1 MSISFTDAIQKYKPD
16 VKPITILRYST
27 NINKYIRDMSLP
39 STVESLLN
47 KDKVFEYVKNM
58 SDGTRKSYLNSIIV
72 GIKAIV
78 GEDDPVLKDYQKMRD
93 DLNASYFKQRRTG
106 QKSQKE
112 QENMLTMPELDM
124 VIDEL
129 ENRIKGLKIHQKAKP
144 TNQDFDQMLQHLILA
159 LYRNYPLR
167 GDYAEMKVTTHQ
179 AHKKDNSTD
188 YNYLIT
194 NSKPMKFILNS
205 YKTNKTYGSKTILID
220 KPIVVKVIRRWLRF
234 LALQDF
240 KTYYL
245 IVDKNGEP
253 FNRNRLAKFIMQSL
267 MQYTGKRTGINM
279 LRKSYLT
286 DKYSGVK
293 DEMEKDAEV
302 MGHSVT
308 TQQEIYTRNN

>member
-1 MSISFTDAIQKYKPD
+1 MSISFVDKIKEYKKD
-16 VKPITILRYST
+16 VKPITILRYTT
-27 NINKYIRDMSLP
+27 NINKYFRDMSLP
-39 STVESLLN
+39 ATAESLLD

-72 GIKAIV
+72 GVKAVV
-78 GEDDPVLKDYQKMRD
+78 GDDEPVLKEYQKMRD

-106 QKSQKE
+106 EKSQKE
-112 QENMLTMPELDM
+112 QDNMLTMEELDM
-124 VIDEL
+124 VIEEL

-144 TNQDFDQMLQHLILA
+144 SANDFDQMLQHLILV

-167 GDYAEMKVTTHQ
+167 GDYAEMLVKTHQ
-179 AHKKDNSTD
+179 EHRKDGSTD
-188 YNYLIT
+188 FNYLIT
-194 NSKPMKFILNS
+194 NSKPMKMILNS
-205 YKTNKTYGSKTILID
+205 YKTNKTYGSKSIPID
-220 KPIVVKVIRRWLRF
+220 KPDVVKVIRRWLRF
-234 LALQDF
+234 LSLQDF
-240 KTYYL
+240 KTDYL
-245 IVDKNGEP
+245 IVDKNAEP

-293 DEMEKDAEV
+293 DEMEKDAKV
-302 MGHSVT
+302 MGHSVS

>member
-1 MSISFTDAIQKYKPD
+1 MSISFSEKIKAYKPD

-39 STVESLLN
+39 STVESLLD

-72 GIKAIV
+72 AVKAIA
-78 GEDDPVLKDYQKMRD
+78 GEDQPVLLEYQKMRD

-112 QENMLTMPELDM
+112 QDNMLTMEELDM

-129 ENRIKGLKIHQKAKP
+129 ENRIKGLKIHKKTKP
-144 TNQDFDQMLQHLILA
+144 SDNDFEQMLQHLILV

-179 AHKKDNSTD
+179 AHKKDNSKD
-188 YNYLIT
+188 FNYYIS
-194 NSKPMKFILNS
+194 NSKPPKFILNS
-205 YKTNKTYGSKTILID
+205 YKTNKTYGSKDIPID
-220 KPIVVKVIRRWLRF
+220 KIDVVKVIRRWLRF

-240 KTYYL
+240 KTDYL

-253 FNRNRLAKFIMQSL
+253 FNRNRLAKFVMQSL
-267 MQYTGKRTGINM
+267 LKYTGKRTGINM

-293 DEMEKDAEV
+293 DEMEKDADV
-302 MGHSVT
+302 MGHSVS